1 MIHAETTRP
10 RLRVAIRLA
19 MVVFYAGAGVLHL
32 RSPDAFLPIVPLWV
46 PAPREVVVLTGLCE
60 LAGAAG
66 LLVPRL
72 RGLAGIMLA
81 LYAVCVLPANIRHA
95 VEGIDI
101 PGLPS
106 SWWYHAPRLALQPVL
121 VWAAL
126 YGGGVIAWPFRRKA
140 PRQEA
145 PPSREEGG
153 PARPA
158 ASEADDSRRL

>member
-1 MIHAETTRP
+1 MTHDETAHP
-10 RLRVAIRLA
+10 RLRAAIRMAL
-19 MVVFYAGAGVLHL
+19 VVVYAGAGILHL
-32 RSPDAFLPIVPLWV
+32 WSPDAFLPIVPLWV
-46 PAPREVVVLTGLCE
+46 PRPREVVVVTGFCE

-66 LLVPRL
+66 LLGPRL

-81 LYAVCVLPANIRHA
+81 VYAVCVVPANIRHA

-126 YGGGVIAWPFRRKA
+126 YSGGVIDWPFRRTA
-140 PRQEA
+140 PRPEA
-145 PPSREEGG
+145 SP
-153 PARPA
+153 
-158 ASEADDSRRL
+158 